1 MRHGP
6 AGILAACALALCPP
20 GCGEGS
26 ADEDAL
32 EDDGGAENAPDT
44 DVPLEADANDDADS
58 PAEATDDGPGDD
70 GTGPAP
76 GAPRFE
82 TSASYPVTIAGNG
95 DPADVYYPVPPDL
108 APGAYAFPVAVL
120 LQGAKVDKQY
130 YAAYA
135 ARVARYGFVVVV
147 PNHESI
153 SMIGPGLYVEQSL
166 PAEALAQLRAENDDP
181 TSPIHGVIDTGTLV
195 LLGHSYGGVAGL
207 NLIRDVCQ
215 PPACT
220 GRYERP
226 AELAGGVFHGT
237 NLATP
242 MVGTVPDILN
252 QGLPV
257 ALVQGT
263 LDSKATPDA
272 AQATYEKIADPPKA
286 LVRLAG
292 ANHYGVCDVDNPTGA
307 DPDGTRPTLDQAT
320 AVETAAR
327 WSAVFLRARVL
338 GDADAAAYLESLG
351 DPADANVEVE
361 QQW

>member
-1 MRHGP
+1 MRCGP
-6 AGILAACALALCPP
+6 AGILVACVLALGPP

-26 ADEDAL
+26 ADDDVR
-32 EDDGGAENAPDT
+32 EDDGGSETAPDAG
-44 DVPLEADANDDADS
+44 PDAGPDDDGNPETTTETA
-58 PAEATDDGPGDD
+58 DDGPGDD
-70 GTGPAP
+70 GTGPSP
-76 GAPRFE
+76 GAPLFE
-82 TSASYPVTIAGNG
+82 TSASYPVIIAANG
-95 DPADVYYPVPPDL
+95 DPADVHYPAPPDL
-108 APGAYAFPVAVL
+108 APGAYAFPAAVL
-120 LQGAKVDKQY
+120 LQGAEVDKRY

-135 ARVARYGFVVVV
+135 ARVARYGFIVIV
-147 PNHESI
+147 PNHRSI

-181 TSPIHGVIDTGTLV
+181 DSPIHGVVDTGTLV

-252 QGLPV
+252 QGLPL

-263 LDSKATPDA
+263 LDSKAAPDA
-272 AQATYEKIADPPKA
+272 AQATYDKIADPPKA

-292 ANHYGVCDVDNPTGA
+292 ANHYGVCDIDNPPGA
-307 DPDGTRPTLDQAT
+307 DPDGSRPTLEQAA

-327 WSAVFLRARVL
+327 WTGVFLRARVL
-338 GDADAAAYLESLG
+338 GDAEAADYLETLG
-351 DPADANVEVE
+351 DPADDNVEVE